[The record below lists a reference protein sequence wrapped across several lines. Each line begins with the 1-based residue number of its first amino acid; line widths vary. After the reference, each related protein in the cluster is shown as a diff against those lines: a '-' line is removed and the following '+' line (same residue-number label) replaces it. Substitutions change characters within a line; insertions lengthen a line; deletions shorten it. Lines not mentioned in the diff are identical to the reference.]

1 MARLTS
7 IDLHRLVFENKRP
20 LFVCVALKADC
31 ILRRRSPHLVGL
43 DRAVDVMAIAAL
55 DQPFIHAMMERH
67 VELRFLLQMAPIAKL
82 GLGLYEQK
90 LRCCGV
96 VRRMA

>member
-1 MARLTS
+1 M
-7 IDLHRLVFENKRP
+7 LVYKGP
-20 LFVCVALKADC
+20 LLVRVALEADR
-31 ILRRRSPHLVGL
+31 ILCRGSPHLFGFH
-43 DRAVDVMAIAAL
+43 RAVDVMAIAAL

-67 VELRFLLQMAPIAKL
+67 IELRFLLQMAPIAKL

>member
-1 MARLTS
+1 MARLAS
-7 IDLHRLVFENKRP
+7 IHLHRRVLEHKRP
-20 LFVCVALKADC
+20 LLVRVTFKANR
-31 ILRRRSPHLVGL
+31 ILRGGSPHLFGFH
-43 DRAVDVMAIAAL
+43 RAVDVMAIAAL

-67 VELRFLLQMAPIAKL
+67 VELSFLLQMAPIAKL